1 MLLIADVIVD
11 IDLDRFNGDVA
22 IGMHRQRSQRRAVQ
36 LLKRFTPVT
45 GQLLEWA
52 LVEFVQQGPDAL
64 VELGKRE
71 EGLMAQAGQDPALD
85 DLHTHFR
92 LGFVLGLVRACGHH
106 RHLIV
111 LGQLLVAG
119 VKLGVISAS
128 LADTA
133 LEVVGDQ

>member
-1 MLLIADVIVD
+1 MPGGPTA
-11 IDLDRFNGDVA
+11 
-22 IGMHRQRSQRRAVQ
+22 QTPRAGYQAVE
-36 LLKRFTPVT
+36 R
-45 GQLLEWA
+45 A
-52 LVEFVQQGPDAL
+52 LVEFVQQGLDAL

-85 DLHTHFR
+85 DLHSHLS
-92 LGFVLGLVRACGHH
+92 LGFVLGLVRANWHH

-119 VKLGVISAS
+119 VELGLVSAS

-133 LEVVGDQ
+133 LEVVGDQQCRGPAEKLKGTDMALQPVRQL